1 MSDLKVLKL
10 VPKSKARP
18 KAAEARPVETP
29 AVAVPVA
36 PEAKKVPVLTTGP
49 APVTVIAALPQTKPQ
64 PTSPAEAQ
72 TAAKP
77 ASAPEQR
84 GHRGKNQAAERRE
97 RPRLSREEMIKMYR
111 TMYLS
116 RRLDDKEIQLKNQN
130 KIFFQISGAGHE
142 AVLVAAGMALKPGY
156 DWFYPYYRDR
166 ALCLQLG
173 MTPLEQLLSAVGAAA
188 DPNSHGRQ
196 MPSHWGHKKL
206 NIVSQSSPTGTQ
218 LLQAVGCAEAGYRFK
233 LIKELR
239 KRGSNFQKDEVV
251 YVSLGD
257 GTSSEG
263 EFWEALNTACNLK
276 LPVLFLLEDN
286 GYAISVPVEVQT
298 AGGDVSRLVKGFPNL
313 YLQRCDGTNALE
325 SLAVMKRAVQNCRE
339 GKGPSFVHAKVIRPY
354 SHSLSD
360 DEKAYRPDEE
370 RTADAERDPVK
381 RFGAVLIDEK
391 VIDQDGLQKIKDEVE
406 ALISEATDQALAS
419 PQPDPDT
426 AKLYVYSPDV
436 DPTAPAFDTEAG
448 AELSG
453 NAGTMV
459 DLINRCLHTEMA
471 RDARIVVFGEDV
483 ADCSREESLEKV
495 KGKGGVFK
503 VTVNLQRKFGSARV
517 FNSPLAEAN
526 IVGRAIGMATRGL
539 KPVVEIQFF
548 DYIWPAMHQIRNEL
562 ALMRWRSGGDWKAPV
577 VMRVPVGGYLKGG
590 AVYHSQS
597 GVSTFTQIP
606 GLRVIYPSNALD
618 ANGLLRTAI
627 RCDDPVLFLEHK
639 HLYRQAYNKSQY
651 PPDNF
656 MIPFG
661 KAKTVREGND
671 LSIITYG
678 ALVQR
683 SLVAAK
689 QAEQQGVS
697 VEVVDLRSLQPY
709 DWNAIAAT
717 VKKTGK
723 VIVAH
728 EDSLSFGYG
737 AEIAARISDEL
748 FVAAM
753 DTFVAYA
760 PQLEDIILPQVAD
773 VAKAIAALQSY

>member
-1 MSDLKVLKL
+1 MTDTKVLKL
-10 VPKSKARP
+10 VPKTK
-18 KAAEARPVETP
+18 AEAAPRVDVTEEKKAP
-29 AVAVPVA
+29 AAVTAQSA
-36 PEAKKVPVLTTGP
+36 PQPIPKPTTQP
-49 APVTVIAALPQTKPQ
+49 APPVR
-64 PTSPAEAQ
+64 
-72 TAAKP
+72 
-77 ASAPEQR
+77 APEQR
-84 GHRGKNQAAERRE
+84 QQQKAARRE
-97 RPRLSREEMIKMYR
+97 RPRLSPEEMLRMYR

-142 AVLVAAGMALKPGY
+142 AILVAAGMVLKPGY

-173 MTPLEQLLSAVGAAA
+173 MTPLEQLLSAVGAAK

-239 KRGSNFQKDEVV
+239 KRASNFQKDEVV

-257 GTSSEG
+257 GTTSEG

-298 AGGDVSRLVKGFPNL
+298 AGGDVSRLVKNFPNL
-313 YLQRCDGTNALE
+313 YLQRCDGTDALE
-325 SLAVMKRAVQNCRE
+325 SFEVMKRAVQYCRE
-339 GKGPSFVHAKVIRPY
+339 GKGPSFVHARVIRPY

-360 DEKAYRPDEE
+360 DEKLYRPDEE

-381 RFGAVLIDEK
+381 RFGAVLIEEG
-391 VIDQDGLQKIKDEVE
+391 VIDQDGLQKIKDEVDRQVNE
-406 ALISEATDQALAS
+406 AADEALAS
-419 PQPDPDT
+419 PQPDPT
-426 AKLYVYSPDV
+426 TVKLFVYSPDV
-436 DPTAPAFDTEAG
+436 DPTSKEFDTEESAQ
-448 AELSG
+448 LSG

-471 RDARIVVFGEDV
+471 RDPRVIVFGEDV
-483 ADCSREESLEKV
+483 ADCSREEFLDRV

-503 VTVNLQRKFGSARV
+503 VTANLQRKFGSARV

-562 ALMRWRSGGDWKAPV
+562 AVLRWRSGGEWKAPV

-627 RCDDPVLFLEHK
+627 RADDPVLFLEHK
-639 HLYRQAYNKSQY
+639 HLYRQTHNKGVY
-651 PPDNF
+651 PGPDY
-656 MIPFG
+656 MVPFG
-661 KAKTVREGND
+661 KASVVQEGAD
-671 LSIITYG
+671 VTIVTYG
-678 ALVQR
+678 ATVYR
-683 SLVAAK
+683 SWQAAK
-689 QAEQQGVS
+689 SFSEETGKS
-697 VEVVDLRSLQPY
+697 VEILDLRSLSPY
-709 DWNAIAAT
+709 DWGAIEKS
-717 VKKTGK
+717 VKKTSRA
-723 VIVAH
+723 VIVY
-728 EDSLSFGYG
+728 EDPISWGYG
-737 AEIAARISDEL
+737 AEIAARMASDL
-748 FVAAM
+748 FPWLDAPVERVAAL
-753 DTFVAYA
+753 DTFVAYQ
-760 PQLEDIILPQVAD
+760 PRVEDFILPQPGHIQ
-773 VAKAIAALQSY
+773 KALKKVTSF